1 VSSTLRVAGRIE
13 ADETRM
19 ARISAPVNGRIIDL
33 NIIEGQSVK
42 RGQVLAT
49 IHSTDLS
56 AVQLA
61 LLKADSQ
68 YQLASRAVDRARQL
82 LDAGVIGEAEMLK
95 RKAELEQASA
105 ELSASQE
112 QLRVLGMP
120 EPALEK
126 LRKSRAVNSLIQV
139 VSSINGRVL
148 QRKVTIGQV
157 VQAAEIVCV
166 VADLSRVWLVADVP
180 EQSAGSL
187 RIGKAVEAEI
197 PALPNEKITGRLSY
211 VSAVVNPE
219 TRTVK
224 TRMDLPN
231 PDRRY
236 KPAMLATISLVDA
249 PERRL
254 IIPPT
259 AVVREG
265 NEDHVFIQRS
275 SDIFVLHNV
284 RLGPEFRDGRTLLGG
299 LKGDEMIVLDG
310 AFHLNN
316 ERRRRLLQGSEGS

>member
-1 VSSTLRVAGRIE
+1 
-13 ADETRM
+13 
-19 ARISAPVNGRIIDL
+19 
-33 NIIEGQSVK
+33 
-42 RGQVLAT
+42 
-49 IHSTDLS
+49 
-56 AVQLA
+56 
-61 LLKADSQ
+61 
-68 YQLASRAVDRARQL
+68 
-82 LDAGVIGEAEMLK
+82 
-95 RKAELEQASA
+95 
-105 ELSASQE
+105 
-112 QLRVLGMP
+112 MP